1 MSRVSPH
8 PFDAL
13 VVGGGLHGCMVAL
26 TLARAGMKTAL
37 LERGALCREAS
48 GVNAGTLTMQMTR
61 VALIP
66 YAMKGHEMWATA
78 RDWLGDVG
86 TVVCDG
92 LSLAFTESEAE
103 LLTVRAA
110 RRREAG
116 APIGIISTA
125 RAQEVEPGLSDHPV
139 LAAHCRIDGY
149 TSAYLTGRAFLA
161 ALRGAGVAVFEDT
174 PVTGVEPTGTGY
186 TTRATGAD
194 GSRFTLRGTRL
205 ALCGGVWLEPMAG
218 WLGVRLPIRTLVN
231 QLAVTERSRTVMR
244 TVVGVASGLLSLKQ
258 LANGTVVIGGG
269 WQGIGDRVQ
278 GGVALEPERLIG
290 NVRLACHA
298 IPALAGTRLVRAWAG
313 LEAETA
319 DAMPA
324 VGPLPG
330 HPDAWVCGS
339 VHSGYTSGIYIAQ
352 LLAQRMLDRPTALPL
367 FPIDRLL
374 AGPADGNSSF
384 ALAARSSIP
393 SSALFSPDSEAERR
407 PTWKRGSPG

>member
-1 MSRVSPH
+1 MSSSPTQS
-8 PFDAL
+8 FDAL
-13 VVGGGLHGCMVAL
+13 IVGGGLHGCMVAL

-48 GVNAGTLTMQMTR
+48 GVNAGTLTLQMTR

-66 YAMKGHEMWATA
+66 YALKGHEMWASA

-92 LSLAFTESEAE
+92 LSLAFTEPEAE
-103 LLTVRAA
+103 LLTLRATK
-110 RRREAG
+110 RREAG
-116 APIGIISTA
+116 APIEIVSTA
-125 RAQEVEPGLSDHPV
+125 RAKAVEPGLSDHPM
-139 LAAHCRIDGY
+139 LAAHCPIDGY

-161 ALRGAGVAVFEDT
+161 ALRDTGVAVFEDT
-174 PVTGVEPTGTGY
+174 PVVGVEPEGTGY
-186 TTRATGAD
+186 AARAMRSD
-194 GSRFTLRGTRL
+194 GSPLTLYGTRL
-205 ALCGGVWLEPMAG
+205 VLCGGVWLEEMAG

-231 QLAVTERSRTVMR
+231 QLAVTERCRPVMR
-244 TVVGVASGLLSLKQ
+244 TVLGVASGLLSLKQ
-258 LANGTVVIGGG
+258 FANGTVVVGGG
-269 WQGIGDRVQ
+269 WQGIGDRAR
-278 GGVALEPERLIG
+278 GGVALKPDGLIG

-298 IPALAGTRLVRAWAG
+298 VPALAGTRLVRAWAG

-352 LLAQRMLDRPTALPL
+352 LLAERMLERAPAMAL

-374 AGPADGNSSF
+374 ASAADRDCAS
-384 ALAARSSIP
+384 APPLAARSSIAP
-393 SSALFSPDSEAERR
+393 DALSSLDREAKPR
-407 PTWKRGSPG
+407 

>member
-1 MSRVSPH
+1 MSHVPSRS
-8 PFDAL
+8 FDAL
-13 VVGGGLHGCMVAL
+13 IVGGGLHGCMVAL

-66 YAMKGHEMWATA
+66 YALKGHEMWAGA

-103 LLTVRAA
+103 LLTFRAA

-116 APIGIISTA
+116 APIGIVSTA
-125 RAQEVEPGLSDHPV
+125 RAQEVEPGLSDHPI
-139 LAAHCRIDGY
+139 LAAHCPIDGY

-161 ALRGAGVAVFEDT
+161 ALRDADVAVFEDT
-174 PVTGVEPTGTGY
+174 PVAGVEPTGKGFTA
-186 TTRATGAD
+186 RATEAD
-194 GSRFTLRGTRL
+194 GRRLAFHGTRL

-231 QLAVTERSRTVMR
+231 QLAVTERCRSVMR
-244 TVVGVASGLLSLKQ
+244 TVLGVASGLLSLKQ
-258 LANGTVVIGGG
+258 FANGTVVIGGG
-269 WQGIGDRVQ
+269 WQGIGDRTR
-278 GGVALEPERLIG
+278 GGVALSPEHLIG
-290 NVRLACHA
+290 NVRLACHVV
-298 IPALAGTRLVRAWAG
+298 PTLAGARLVRAWAG

-330 HPDAWVCGS
+330 HPDAYVCGS
-339 VHSGYTSGIYIAQ
+339 VHSGYTSGVYIAQ
-352 LLAQRMLDRPTALPL
+352 LLAERMLDREPAMAL

-374 AGPADGNSSF
+374 APGADG
-384 ALAARSSIP
+384 IP
-393 SSALFSPDSEAERR
+393 ASAPVFVA
-407 PTWKRGSPG
+407 

>member
-1 MSRVSPH
+1 MSRVPSRS
-8 PFDAL
+8 FDAL
-13 VVGGGLHGCMVAL
+13 IVGGGLHGCMVAL

-66 YAMKGHEMWATA
+66 YALKGHEMWANA
-78 RDWLGDVG
+78 RDWLGEVG

-103 LLTVRAA
+103 LLAFRAA

-116 APIGIISTA
+116 APIEIVSTDGA
-125 RAQEVEPGLSDHPV
+125 KAVEPGLSDHPI
-139 LAAHCRIDGY
+139 LAAHCPIDGY

-161 ALRGAGVAVFEDT
+161 ALRDAGVAVFEDT
-174 PVTGVEPTGTGY
+174 PVAGVEPAGTGY
-186 TTRATGAD
+186 TVRATGAD
-194 GSRFTLRGTRL
+194 GSGLALHGTRL

-231 QLAVTERSRTVMR
+231 QLAVTERCGPVMR
-244 TVVGVASGLLSLKQ
+244 TVIGVASGLLSLKQ
-258 LANGTVVIGGG
+258 FANGTVVIGGG
-269 WQGIGDRVQ
+269 WQGVGDRAR
-278 GGVALEPERLIG
+278 GGVALGPEHLIG

-298 IPALAGTRLVRAWAG
+298 VPALAGTRLVRAWAG

-352 LLAQRMLDRPTALPL
+352 LLAERMLDRAPAMPL

-374 AGPADGNSSF
+374 ASTTD
-384 ALAARSSIP
+384 RKIT
-393 SSALFSPDSEAERR
+393 FSPALRTSR
-407 PTWKRGSPG
+407 PVRG

>member
-1 MSRVSPH
+1 MSRVPSRS
-8 PFDAL
+8 FDAL

-66 YAMKGHEMWATA
+66 YALRGHEMWANA

-103 LLTVRAA
+103 LLSFRAA

-116 APIGIISTA
+116 APVEIVSTA
-125 RAQEVEPGLSDHPV
+125 RAKAVEPGLSDHPI
-139 LAAHCRIDGY
+139 LAAHCPIDGY

-161 ALRGAGVAVFEDT
+161 ALRDAGVAVFEDT
-174 PVTGVEPTGTGY
+174 PVAGVEPAGTGY
-186 TTRATGAD
+186 TVRATVSD
-194 GSRFTLRGTRL
+194 GSGLALHGTRL

-231 QLAVTERSRTVMR
+231 QLAVTERCGPVMR

-258 LANGTVVIGGG
+258 FANGTVVIGGG
-269 WQGIGDRVQ
+269 WQGIGDRAR
-278 GGVALEPERLIG
+278 GGVALRPENLIG

-298 IPALAGTRLVRAWAG
+298 VPALAGTRLVRAWAG

-324 VGPLPG
+324 AGPLPG

-352 LLAQRMLDRPTALPL
+352 LLAERMLDRVPAMPL
-367 FPIDRLL
+367 FPIDRLPGC
-374 AGPADGNSSF
+374 A
-384 ALAARSSIP
+384 
-393 SSALFSPDSEAERR
+393 SSASCASAPAIV
-407 PTWKRGSPG
+407 G